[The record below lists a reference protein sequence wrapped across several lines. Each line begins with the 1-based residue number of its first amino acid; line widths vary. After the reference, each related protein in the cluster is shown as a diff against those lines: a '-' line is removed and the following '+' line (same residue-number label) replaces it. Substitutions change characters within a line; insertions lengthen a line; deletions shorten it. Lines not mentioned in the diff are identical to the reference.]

1 MTTSNDGP
9 WRILVIDDDALIASL
24 VGDGLRM
31 HGHEVTVT
39 SSPAEAHVALE
50 AVDPHLLVCDL
61 NFVDGQS
68 GAEFIAEVRAARPW
82 VACVVLSN
90 HRSPELAV
98 ADAHLL
104 PRDVVYL
111 VKSTVRSVA
120 HILGAVQAAMT
131 GRALEGHDDHDD
143 VDAAV
148 VVNTAQAQVLR
159 MLASGASTRALAEMR
174 GTSVRAVESLLVRLY
189 LTLGLDTS
197 RESNPRVEAI
207 RMWQSGLVRVRRSSG
222 RESTLVP

>member
-1 MTTSNDGP
+1 MTLSNDGP
-9 WRILVIDDDALIASL
+9 WRIMVIDDDSLIATL

-31 HGHEVTVT
+31 HGHDVTIAAAP
-39 SSPAEAHVALE
+39 SEARLAIN
-50 AVDPHLLVCDL
+50 AVDPHLLICDL

-68 GAEFIAEVRAARPW
+68 GAELIAQVRATRPW

-111 VKSTVRSVA
+111 VKSTVRSVSQ
-120 HILGAVQAAMT
+120 ILGAVQAAMT
-131 GRALEGHDDHDD
+131 GRTLEADDDL
-143 VDAAV
+143 AGPESAV
-148 VVNTAQAQVLR
+148 VVNAAQAQVLR
-159 MLASGASTRALAEMR
+159 LLASGASTRALAEMR

-189 LTLGLDTS
+189 GTLGLDAS
-197 RESNPRVEAI
+197 RDSNPRVEAI
-207 RMWQSGLVRVRRSSG
+207 RMWQAGLVCVRRSSG
-222 RESTLVP
+222 RERALVS